1 MRTLSTV
8 ISTMDDILLAVPAL
22 AGARQ
27 PLTRIVHLRRMATQI
42 ISPIAYVSS
51 T

>member
-1 MRTLSTV
+1 
-8 ISTMDDILLAVPAL
+8 MDNILLAVPAL

-27 PLTRIVHLRRMATQI
+27 PLTRIVHPSRIATQI
-42 ISPIAYVSS
+42 ISLMAQAPS